1 MSPRTRILFGALVAA
16 QAAHSAE
23 EYLGRLW
30 ESFPPARAL
39 TGLVSTDR
47 EVGFLILNLGLILF
61 GIWCWAVPMRRPTA
75 LAYGIAWFWVIL
87 EVINGIGHPLWS
99 LANGTFTPGTA
110 TAPILLILALL
121 LAQSLRRAKMA
132 GAPSNR
138 PLPRDPSS

>member
-1 MSPRTRILFGALVAA
+1 MPPQTRTLFGALIAA

-23 EYLGRLW
+23 EFLGHLW

-39 TGLVSTDR
+39 TSLVSPDG
-47 EVGFLILNLGLILF
+47 EVGFLILNLGLILI
-61 GIWCWAVPMRRPTA
+61 GLWCWAVPMRRATA
-75 LAYGIAWFWVIL
+75 VAYGIAWFWVVL
-87 EVINGIGHPLWS
+87 ELINGIGHPLWS
-99 LANGTFTPGTA
+99 LANGAYTPGTA

-121 LAQSLRRAKMA
+121 LAHTLRRAKMA